1 MAGHAFDEATAVVFN
16 GRQCRGR
23 TDDRYWAFVGPFGG
37 VTAATVLRA
46 VLGQGARVGNPV
58 AITLNFCA
66 PIQRG
71 AFDLDVR
78 EVRTNRST
86 QHWSVELSQPES
98 GVALTATVVLAVR
111 RDSWSHQPA
120 RPPDRAPPEELP
132 LFAPETPLP
141 TWVDQYRFRFV
152 AGEPVLGSAAHAA
165 PASAVSRLWIT
176 DREPRR
182 IDALS
187 LVAMSDA
194 FFGRIFQ
201 VRGAVCPFGTVS
213 MTVYLHA
220 SSDEL
225 AEEVGGTVF
234 GVADA
239 HIFHKSFAD
248 QIAELWSP
256 AGRLLATA
264 HQATYFKA

>member
-1 MAGHAFDEATAVVFN
+1 MAEHAFDEATAVTFED
-16 GRQCRGR
+16 GRCRGR

-37 VTAATVLRA
+37 ATAATALRA
-46 VLGQGARVGNPV
+46 VLEQPTRLGEPV

-86 QHWSVELSQPES
+86 QHWSVELSQPDA

-111 RDSWSHQPA
+111 RDSWSHQLAQPPE
-120 RPPDRAPPEELP
+120 RPPPEEVP
-132 LFAPETPLP
+132 LYVPETKMS
-141 TWVDQYRFRFV
+141 WVGQYRFRF
-152 AGEPVLGSAAHAA
+152 ATGELVPGTAPSATPGSALSH
-165 PASAVSRLWIT
+165 VWIE
-176 DREPRR
+176 DQQPRR

-187 LVAMSDA
+187 LVSMSDA

-201 VRGAVCPFGTVS
+201 VRGSIVPFGTVS

-220 SSDEL
+220 SADEL
-225 AEEVGGTVF
+225 AHENSHAVF

-239 HIFHKSFAD
+239 HIFHKSFGD
-248 QIAELWSP
+248 QVAELWSP
-256 AGRLLATA
+256 AGRLLATS